1 MDSAGILDTRRAAG
15 APFRV
20 LQSMMMLMLEVAGTQ
35 GSLGCF
41 AFACC
46 SGAPSLA
53 VATVH
58 EVWRRILD
66 DNVDMQ
72 R

>member
-20 LQSMMMLMLEVAGTQ
+20 LMMLEAGTQ
-35 GSLGCF
+35 GSQGCF

-46 SGAPSLA
+46 DA
-53 VATVH
+53 VMLSPA
-58 EVWRRILD
+58 WL
-66 DNVDMQ
+66 Q
-72 R
+72 